1 MILHNELNLS
11 ERDLVPDHLENS
23 LDRPTLETTMLDES
37 RHRGSIHPITI
48 PKITPFQPI
57 EAKYPPIS
65 LFAWRHVP
73 FHLRL
78 RITIRTP
85 SRISHGS
92 PFSTAH
98 STPIRN
104 ARTHARKHARAHTER
119 SDERETEREDTKS
132 AHLLRV
138 PPP

>member
-48 PKITPFQPI
+48 QKSLPSNRSRPNILRYLSSPGDT
-57 EAKYPPIS
+57 YPSI
-65 LFAWRHVP
+65 FVYG
-73 FHLRL
+73 LRL
-78 RITIRTP
+78 EHP
-85 SRISHGS
+85 HGYLTVHLS
-92 PFSTAH
+92 PPRTAH
-98 STPIRN
+98 LY
-104 ARTHARKHARAHTER
+104 ATHARKHARAHTER